1 MRRLLTLVAVPLFL
15 AACTSTKDSGGPTT
29 PQSIALSLS
38 ASSASVA
45 PGGTATATATLSRV
59 GGYSGAVTLSATNLP
74 TGVTPSFN
82 PAQLTGATASSAVS
96 FIVASNA
103 TPGTFSITIS
113 AAGSGVTSATS
124 AYALTITA
132 APTPTI
138 ALALG
143 SSTVSTAQGG
153 TATVPV
159 TITRGGGY
167 TGDVTLSLDT
177 PPTGV
182 TATFAPATLTAGL
195 TTSTMTLTV
204 ASTATAATNA
214 LTVRAAGTGVT
225 AQSATVSLTVTAAN
239 TPDYSLTAAPAAL
252 SILLGATGTSAVTIT
267 RSGGFAGNVTLALE
281 GAPAGVS
288 GVFAPNP
295 ATAGTSTLTITTT
308 TATVAGTYNLTI
320 RGTAT
325 GQADRTTA
333 VSLTVSPTPG
343 ITLAVGSAT
352 ATAAVGAS
360 TTSTITI
367 ARLGGFAGDVAL
379 TVDTPPAG
387 IAAVFAPATITAGS
401 TTSSLSISVGNAVA
415 AGTYALTV
423 RATGTGVSA
432 QAATITLTVTA
443 AQGYSMTATA
453 VTAAQGATGTSTV
466 TLVRTGGF
474 AGAVNLVVSGLPAGV
489 TPTFNPAAV
498 TGTTSSLSL
507 AVGSGVAAGT
517 YSGTITGT
525 VAGVANVTTTVALT
539 VTASGG
545 GGGGAISY
553 RFCDQVP
560 TFFAFRNGS
569 SGSWTPVTVS
579 AGNTF
584 SFTISQSTGQI
595 AYGTP
600 NGSGGVDMQV
610 QYLAAS
616 EFALYANNACTSNP
630 ITKTVTGTVAG
641 LGLGGSATI
650 SLGSGSASLQAN
662 GPFTINKALDG
673 STDLIATRT
682 AINLTTFAFGIDKVI
697 VRRGINPP
705 AGGSIGPVIDFNASE
720 AVAPTT
726 AVYTIANGNGEQ
738 LLGLT
743 IFTTASGGVASFATF
758 AQGLTT
764 SVTLTG
770 VPSTLTQTGDYH
782 AATVLASTAVGT
794 TVTTRAVFQ
803 YNRDLAARTLTLG
816 GAITTPTFSTSGTA
830 PYARVRSQGPWQSD
844 YPDAVT
850 VGYVQSTGSR
860 TWTITATRAYFGSG
874 SSTYDL
880 DLPDLSGVSGFNNA
894 WGLVAGTTTNYS
906 FNIYGGFRGLSAITE
921 GTTFRFGGRSATI
934 TP

>member
-1 MRRLLTLVAVPLFL
+1 MRRLLALVAVPFFL
-15 AACTSTKDSGGPTT
+15 AACSSSKDSTPTT

-45 PGGTATATATLSRV
+45 PGGTATATATLTRL
-59 GGYSGAVTLSATNLP
+59 GGYTGAVTLSAENLP
-74 TGVTPSFN
+74 TGVTSSFN
-82 PAQLTGATASSAVS
+82 PAQLTGATANTAIS

-103 TPGTFSITIS
+103 TPGTFSITLRAS
-113 AAGSGVTSATS
+113 GSGVTSVTS
-124 AYALTITA
+124 LYALTVSP

-138 ALALG
+138 ALSLG
-143 SSTVSTAQGG
+143 SSTATAAQGAS
-153 TATVPV
+153 ATVPI
-159 TITRGGGY
+159 TIVRGGGY
-167 TGDVTLSLDT
+167 TDAVALTAEGL
-177 PPTGV
+177 PTGV
-182 TATFAPATLTAGL
+182 TAAFAPASLGTGITASTL
-195 TTSTMTLTV
+195 TLTV
-204 ASTATAATNA
+204 ASTATAATTA
-214 LTVRAAGTGVT
+214 ITVRATGTGVA
-225 AQSATVSLTVTAAN
+225 AQTATVSLTVTAAN
-239 TPDYSLTAAPAAL
+239 TPDYSLTAAPASL
-252 SILLGATGTSAVTIT
+252 SILPGATGTSAVTIT

-308 TATVAGTYNLTI
+308 TAAVAGTYNLTI

-415 AGTYALTV
+415 AGTYTLTV
-423 RATGTGVSA
+423 RATGTGVTA
-432 QAATITLTVTA
+432 QTATITLTVTA

-474 AGAVNLVVSGLPAGV
+474 AGAVNLTVSGLPAGV
-489 TPTFNPAAV
+489 TPNFTPTPV

-539 VTASGG
+539 VTTSGG

-569 SGSWTPVTVS
+569 SGSWTAVQVG
-579 AGNTF
+579 ANNTF
-584 SFTISQSTGQI
+584 SFSISQGTGQI
-595 AYGTP
+595 AYATA
-600 NGSGGVDMQV
+600 NGSGGVDVQV

-616 EFALYANNACTSNP
+616 EFPAYAGNVCAANP
-630 ITKTVTGTVAG
+630 ATKTVTGTVAG
-641 LGLGGSATI
+641 LAAGNSATI
-650 SLGSGSASLQAN
+650 SLGSGTASPSAN
-662 GPFTINKALDG
+662 GAFTINKALDG
-673 STDLIATRT
+673 TADLVATRL
-682 AINLTTFAFGIDKVI
+682 AINLTTFTFGIDKLI

-720 AVAPTT
+720 AVAPAS
-726 AVYTIANGNGEQ
+726 AVYTIANGNGEN
-738 LLGLT
+738 LTGLS
-743 IFTTASGGVASFATF
+743 IFSTANGGSASFVSF

-764 SVTLTG
+764 SVTLSG
-770 VPSTLTQTGDYH
+770 VPSTLTQAGDLH
-782 AATVLASTAVGT
+782 AAVVFASVTAGT
-794 TVTTRAVFQ
+794 TTTTRAIYQ
-803 YNRDLAARTLTLG
+803 YNKDLAARTLSLG
-816 GAITTPTFSTSGTA
+816 AAITAPTITTSGTS
-830 PYARVRSQGPWQSD
+830 PYARIRSQGPWQAD

-850 VGYVQSTGSR
+850 VGYAQGTGSTR
-860 TWTITATRAYFGSG
+860 TWTVTASRAYFGNG
-874 SSTYDL
+874 SATYDV

-894 WGLVAGTTTNYS
+894 WGLTAGVSTTYS
-906 FNIYGGFRGLSAITE
+906 FNIYGGFRGLTAITE
-921 GTTFRFGGRSATI
+921 GTSIKFGGRTATI
-934 TP
+934 SP